1 VHTVLNACRISLEF
15 TYCTRS
21 FSAFM
26 IFIYSTVRT
35 VENYIITEHLHLR
48 TVCVYSI

>member
-1 VHTVLNACRISLEF
+1 MHTVLNACRISLEF

-26 IFIYSTVRT
+26 IFIYSTV
-35 VENYIITEHLHLR
+35 ENYIITEHLHLR

>member
-1 VHTVLNACRISLEF
+1 MHTVLNACRISLEF

-26 IFIYSTVRT
+26 IFIYSTV
-35 VENYIITEHLHLR
+35 L
-48 TVCVYSI
+48 